1 MQRNFLVPCV
11 SFIRNLKSSYFT
23 LSYINKGFVLALA
36 LSNFIFVE
44 ILSSKFDGLAAL
56 AAEFFSPLIAIVA
69 LFYLLKA
76 SKAEWFW
83 CGFFIGAL
91 WMHWISFSLIYF
103 DLAFLIPLEIL
114 GICLVYA
121 FIFRIFAIFDAPVL
135 RAACL
140 LILKFIHP
148 FGFDWLNFELLLSHG
163 IFRADLSAL
172 TLILAGLCSVLY
184 LRGRGIAVKLN
195 VAIFAAFLI
204 CALQF
209 SQKEPEPLPIKISLA
224 NTDISQHDIWA
235 KDKILSAALANL
247 ARIDDAIAEGQD
259 AIILPES
266 AFAMPLNLENV
277 LVEALKKKS
286 RAITIVAGAEAYEDG
301 KFYNSA
307 YLFANGEMKRF
318 DKHILVPFGEMVPLP
333 EFARN
338 FINRVLLGGAT
349 DFSTAS
355 GFSDYELGGRSVRSA
370 VCYEATRVE
379 LYEGSPK
386 YVVAISNNGWFV
398 PSYEPYLQRLII
410 RYYASLHGTLIY
422 HAVNG
427 SASEIIAPKKIWINR
442 LKDHLK

>member
-1 MQRNFLVPCV
+1 MQRDFPVPCV

-23 LSYINKGFVLALA
+23 SSYINKGFFLALA

-44 ILSSKFDGLAAL
+44 ILSSKFDGLIAL
-56 AAEFFSPLIAIVA
+56 AAEFFSPLIAIAA

-91 WMHWISFSLIYF
+91 WLHWIGFSLIYF
-103 DLAFLIPLEIL
+103 DLAFLIPLEIFA
-114 GICLVYA
+114 ICLAVA
-121 FIFRIFAIFDAPVL
+121 FIFRIFAIFDVPVL

-172 TLILAGLCSVLY
+172 ALILAGLCAVLY
-184 LRGRGIAVKLN
+184 LRGRGARAKLN
-195 VAIFAAFLI
+195 AAVFTAFAI

-209 SQKEPEPLPIKISLA
+209 SQKEPEPLPIKILLA

-235 KDKILSAALANL
+235 KDKILSAAKANL
-247 ARIDDAIAEGQD
+247 ARIDEAIAEGRD

-266 AFAMPLNLENV
+266 AFAMPLNLENA
-277 LVEALKKKS
+277 LVGALKEKS
-286 RAITIVAGAEAYEDG
+286 QQITIVAGAEAYENG

-307 YLFANGEMKRF
+307 YLFAGGQMSRF
-318 DKHILVPFGEMVPLP
+318 DKHILVPFGEVTPLP
-333 EFARN
+333 QFARN
-338 FINRVLLGGAT
+338 FINRVLLGGAL
-349 DFSTAS
+349 DFSVAS
-355 GFSDYELGGRSVRSA
+355 GFSDYELGGKSVRSA
-370 VCYEATRVE
+370 VCYEATRAE

-398 PSYEPYLQRLII
+398 PSYEPHLQRLII

-427 SASEIIAPKKIWINR
+427 SASEIIAPRRMWIKKA
-442 LKDHLK
+442 LDKF

>member
-1 MQRNFLVPCV
+1 MQRDFPVPCV

-23 LSYINKGFVLALA
+23 SSYINKGFFLALA

-44 ILSSKFDGLAAL
+44 ILSSKFDGLIAL
-56 AAEFFSPLIAIVA
+56 AAEFFSPLIAIAA

-91 WMHWISFSLIYF
+91 WLHWIGFSLIYF
-103 DLAFLIPLEIL
+103 DLAFLIPLEIFA
-114 GICLVYA
+114 ICLAVA

-140 LILKFIHP
+140 LALKLIHP

-172 TLILAGLCSVLY
+172 ALILAGLCAVLY
-184 LRGRGIAVKLN
+184 LRGRGARAKLN
-195 VAIFAAFLI
+195 AAIFTAFAI

-209 SQKEPEPLPIKISLA
+209 SQKEPEPLPIKILLA

-235 KDKILSAALANL
+235 KDKILSAAKANL
-247 ARIDDAIAEGQD
+247 ARIDEAIAEGRD

-266 AFAMPLNLENV
+266 AFAMPLNLENA
-277 LVEALKKKS
+277 LVGALKEKS
-286 RAITIVAGAEAYEDG
+286 QQITIVAGAEAYENG

-307 YLFANGEMKRF
+307 YLFAGGQMSRF
-318 DKHILVPFGEMVPLP
+318 DKHILVPFGEVTPLP
-333 EFARN
+333 QFARN
-338 FINRVLLGGAT
+338 FINRVLLGGAL
-349 DFSTAS
+349 DFSVAS
-355 GFSDYELGGRSVRSA
+355 GFSDYELGGKSVRSA
-370 VCYEATRVE
+370 VCYEATRAE

-398 PSYEPYLQRLII
+398 PSYEPHLQRLII

-427 SASEIIAPKKIWINR
+427 SASEIIAPRRMWIKKA
-442 LKDHLK
+442 LDKF

>member
-1 MQRNFLVPCV
+1 MQRSFLVPCV

-44 ILSSKFDGLAAL
+44 ILSSKFDGLIAL
-56 AAEFFSPLIAIVA
+56 AAEFFSPLIAIAA

-76 SKAEWFW
+76 NKAEWFW

-103 DLAFLIPLEIL
+103 NLAFLIPLEIL

-172 TLILAGLCSVLY
+172 ALILAGLCAVLY

-195 VAIFAAFLI
+195 AAIFAAFLI

-224 NTDISQHDIWA
+224 NTDISQYDIWA

-247 ARIDDAIAEGQD
+247 ARIDDAIAAGQD

-277 LVEALKKKS
+277 LVEALKEKS
-286 RAITIVAGAEAYEDG
+286 RAITIVAGAEAYENG

-307 YLFANGEMKRF
+307 YLFANGEMSRF

-355 GFSDYELGGRSVRSA
+355 GFSDYELGGKSVRSA
-370 VCYEATRVE
+370 VCYEATRAE

-410 RYYASLHGTLIY
+410 RYYASLHGTMIY
-422 HAVNG
+422 HVVNG

>member
-1 MQRNFLVPCV
+1 MQRDFPVPCV

-23 LSYINKGFVLALA
+23 SSYINKGFFLALA

-44 ILSSKFDGLAAL
+44 ILSSKFDGLIAL
-56 AAEFFSPLIAIVA
+56 AAEFFSPLIAIAA

-91 WMHWISFSLIYF
+91 WLHWIGFSLIYF
-103 DLAFLIPLEIL
+103 DLAFLIPLEIFA
-114 GICLVYA
+114 ICLAVA

-140 LILKFIHP
+140 LALKLIHP

-172 TLILAGLCSVLY
+172 ALILAGLCAVLY
-184 LRGRGIAVKLN
+184 LRGRGARAKLN
-195 VAIFAAFLI
+195 ALILTAFLI

-209 SQKEPEPLPIKISLA
+209 SQKESEPLPIKILLA

-235 KDKILSAALANL
+235 KDKILSAAKANL
-247 ARIDDAIAEGQD
+247 ASIDEAIAEGRD

-266 AFAMPLNLENV
+266 AFAMPLNLENA
-277 LVEALKKKS
+277 LVEALKEKS
-286 RAITIVAGAEAYEDG
+286 QQITIVAGAEAYENG

-307 YLFANGEMKRF
+307 YLFAGGQMSRF
-318 DKHILVPFGEMVPLP
+318 DKHILVPFGEITPLP
-333 EFARN
+333 QFARN
-338 FINRVLLGGAT
+338 FINRVLLGGAL
-349 DFSTAS
+349 DFSVAS
-355 GFSDYELGGRSVRSA
+355 GFSDYELGGKSVRSA
-370 VCYEATRVE
+370 VCYEATRAE
-379 LYEGSPK
+379 LYEDSPK

-398 PSYEPYLQRLII
+398 PSYEPHLQRLII

-427 SASEIIAPKKIWINR
+427 SASEIIAPRRMWIKKA
-442 LKDHLK
+442 LDKF

>member
-1 MQRNFLVPCV
+1 MQRDFPVPCV

-23 LSYINKGFVLALA
+23 SSYINKGFFLALA

-44 ILSSKFDGLAAL
+44 ILSSKFDGLIAL
-56 AAEFFSPLIAIVA
+56 AAEFFSPLIAIAA

-91 WMHWISFSLIYF
+91 WLHWIGFSLIYF
-103 DLAFLIPLEIL
+103 DLAFLIPLEIFA
-114 GICLVYA
+114 ICLAVA

-140 LILKFIHP
+140 LALKLIHP

-172 TLILAGLCSVLY
+172 ALILAGLCAVLY
-184 LRGRGIAVKLN
+184 LRGRGARAKLN
-195 VAIFAAFLI
+195 ALILTAFLI

-209 SQKEPEPLPIKISLA
+209 SQKESEPLPIKILLA

-235 KDKILSAALANL
+235 KDKILSAAKANL
-247 ARIDDAIAEGQD
+247 ACIDEAIAEGRD

-266 AFAMPLNLENV
+266 AFAMPLNLENA
-277 LVEALKKKS
+277 LVEALKEKS
-286 RAITIVAGAEAYEDG
+286 QQITIVAGAEAYENG

-307 YLFANGEMKRF
+307 YLFAGGQMSRF
-318 DKHILVPFGEMVPLP
+318 DKHILVPFGEITPLP
-333 EFARN
+333 QFARN
-338 FINRVLLGGAT
+338 FINRVLLGGAL
-349 DFSTAS
+349 DFSVAS
-355 GFSDYELGGRSVRSA
+355 GFSDYELGGKSVRSA
-370 VCYEATRVE
+370 VCYEATRAE
-379 LYEGSPK
+379 LYEDSPK

-398 PSYEPYLQRLII
+398 PSYEPHLQRLII

-427 SASEIIAPKKIWINR
+427 SASEIIAPRRMWIKKA
-442 LKDHLK
+442 LDKF

>member
-1 MQRNFLVPCV
+1 MQRDFPVPCV

-23 LSYINKGFVLALA
+23 SSYINKGFFLALA

-44 ILSSKFDGLAAL
+44 ILSSKFDGLIAL
-56 AAEFFSPLIAIVA
+56 AAEFFSPLIAIAA

-76 SKAEWFW
+76 SKTEWFW

-91 WMHWISFSLIYF
+91 WLHWIGFSLIYF
-103 DLAFLIPLEIL
+103 DLAFLIPLEIFA
-114 GICLVYA
+114 ICLAAA

-140 LILKFIHP
+140 LALKLIHP

-172 TLILAGLCSVLY
+172 ALILAGLCAVLY
-184 LRGRGIAVKLN
+184 LRGRGARAKLN
-195 VAIFAAFLI
+195 AAVFTAFAI

-209 SQKEPEPLPIKISLA
+209 SQKESALLPIKILLA

-235 KDKILSAALANL
+235 KDKILSAAKANL
-247 ARIDDAIAEGQD
+247 ARIDEAIAEGRD

-266 AFAMPLNLENV
+266 AFAMPLNLENA
-277 LVEALKKKS
+277 LVGALKEKS
-286 RAITIVAGAEAYEDG
+286 QQITIVAGAEAYENG

-307 YLFANGEMKRF
+307 YLFAGGQMSRF
-318 DKHILVPFGEMVPLP
+318 DKHILVPFGEVTPLP
-333 EFARN
+333 QFARN
-338 FINRVLLGGAT
+338 FINRVLLGGAL
-349 DFSTAS
+349 DFSVAS
-355 GFSDYELGGRSVRSA
+355 GFSDYELGGKSVRSA
-370 VCYEATRVE
+370 VCYEATRAE

-398 PSYEPYLQRLII
+398 PSYEPHLQRLII

-427 SASEIIAPKKIWINR
+427 SASEIIAPRRMWIKKA
-442 LKDHLK
+442 LDKF

>member
-1 MQRNFLVPCV
+1 MQRDFPVPCV

-23 LSYINKGFVLALA
+23 SSYINKGFFLALA

-44 ILSSKFDGLAAL
+44 ILSSKFDGLIAL
-56 AAEFFSPLIAIVA
+56 AAEFFSPLIAIAA

-91 WMHWISFSLIYF
+91 WLHWIGFSLIYF
-103 DLAFLIPLEIL
+103 DLAFLIPLEIFA
-114 GICLVYA
+114 ICLAVA

-140 LILKFIHP
+140 LALRLIHP

-172 TLILAGLCSVLY
+172 ALILAGLCAVLY
-184 LRGRGIAVKLN
+184 LRGRGIAVRLN
-195 VAIFAAFLI
+195 ALIFAAFLI

-209 SQKEPEPLPIKISLA
+209 SQKEPEPLPIKILLA

-235 KDKILSAALANL
+235 KDKILSAAKANL
-247 ARIDDAIAEGQD
+247 VRIDGAIAEGRD

-266 AFAMPLNLENV
+266 AFAMPLNLENA
-277 LVEALKKKS
+277 LVEALKEKS
-286 RAITIVAGAEAYEDG
+286 QQITIVAGAEAYENG
-301 KFYNSA
+301 RFYNSA
-307 YLFANGEMKRF
+307 YLFAGGQMSRF
-318 DKHILVPFGEMVPLP
+318 DKHILVPFGEITPLP
-333 EFARN
+333 QFARN
-338 FINRVLLGGAT
+338 FINRVLLGGAL
-349 DFSTAS
+349 DFSVAS
-355 GFSDYELGGRSVRSA
+355 GFSDYELGGKSVRSA
-370 VCYEATRVE
+370 VCYEATRAE

-398 PSYEPYLQRLII
+398 PSYEPHLQRLII

-427 SASEIIAPKKIWINR
+427 SASEIIAPRRMWIKKA
-442 LKDHLK
+442 LDKF

>member
-1 MQRNFLVPCV
+1 MQRDFPVPCV

-23 LSYINKGFVLALA
+23 SSYINKGFFLALA

-44 ILSSKFDGLAAL
+44 ILSSKFDGLIAL
-56 AAEFFSPLIAIVA
+56 AAEFFSPLIAIAA

-91 WMHWISFSLIYF
+91 WLHWIGFSLIYF
-103 DLAFLIPLEIL
+103 DLAFLIPLEIFA
-114 GICLVYA
+114 ICLAVA

-140 LILKFIHP
+140 LILKLIHP

-172 TLILAGLCSVLY
+172 ALILAGLCVVLY
-184 LRGRGIAVKLN
+184 LRGRGARAKLN
-195 VAIFAAFLI
+195 AAVFTAFAI

-209 SQKEPEPLPIKISLA
+209 SQKEPEPLPIKILLA

-235 KDKILSAALANL
+235 KDKILSAAKANL
-247 ARIDDAIAEGQD
+247 ARIDEAIAEGQD

-266 AFAMPLNLENV
+266 AFAMPLNLENA
-277 LVEALKKKS
+277 LVGALKEKS
-286 RAITIVAGAEAYEDG
+286 QQITIVAGAEAYENG

-307 YLFANGEMKRF
+307 YLFAGGQMSRF
-318 DKHILVPFGEMVPLP
+318 DKHILVPFGEITPLP
-333 EFARN
+333 QFARN
-338 FINRVLLGGAT
+338 FINRVLLGGAL
-349 DFSTAS
+349 DFSVAS
-355 GFSDYELGGRSVRSA
+355 GFSDYELGGKSVRSA
-370 VCYEATRVE
+370 VCYETTRAE

-398 PSYEPYLQRLII
+398 PSYEPHLQRLII

-427 SASEIIAPKKIWINR
+427 SASEIIAPRRMWIKKV
-442 LKDHLK
+442 LDKF